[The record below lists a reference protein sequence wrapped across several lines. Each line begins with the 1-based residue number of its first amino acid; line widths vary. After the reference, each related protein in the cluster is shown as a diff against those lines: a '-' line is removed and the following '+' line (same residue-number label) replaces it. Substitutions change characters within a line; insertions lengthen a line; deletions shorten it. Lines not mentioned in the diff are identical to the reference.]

1 MEAVAVH
8 SNLTGIAVVVLA
20 ALLCGIAMERLRQP
34 AIVGYILAGVLLG
47 PSALALVE
55 NRDQVVVLAELGVL
69 MLLFVVGMELSLR
82 VFRRLWRLAVTAT
95 LFQIGAS
102 TAVMLVLS
110 RFFGWPLGLSLL
122 LGFVVALSSTAV
134 AIKVLENVG
143 ELRTRAGRITI
154 GVLVAQDL
162 AVVPMMLVL
171 AAVAEGRFDWMAM
184 TKIAASVAFLAA
196 LIWFL
201 SSGRKVRLPLAGMVA
216 GHMDLR
222 PLAAVAFCFGTS
234 ALSGLLGLS
243 APYGAFL
250 AGLII
255 GNSTERRVMVEAT
268 RPIQSILMMIFFLSI
283 GLLID
288 LPYVWANLGAV
299 LMLFFLVTVFKTALN
314 VGILRALG
322 QSWQHAF
329 LAGIMLAQI
338 GEFSFLLSIVGVEH
352 GIISR
357 DDSRVVVAVT
367 AMSLALSP
375 LWVITARRLRDL
387 AAAGI
392 TSLGEILRLI
402 YRPEVDMVADT
413 LDETRLWTT
422 VTARRVGAFFRRRQE
437 RMRAGAAAAAAKGKA
452 AVPRKRSHA

>member
-1 MEAVAVH
+1 
-8 SNLTGIAVVVLA
+8 
-20 ALLCGIAMERLRQP
+20 
-34 AIVGYILAGVLLG
+34 
-47 PSALALVE
+47 
-55 NRDQVVVLAELGVL
+55 
-69 MLLFVVGMELSLR
+69 
-82 VFRRLWRLAVTAT
+82 
-95 LFQIGAS
+95 
-102 TAVMLVLS
+102 
-110 RFFGWPLGLSLL
+110 
-122 LGFVVALSSTAV
+122 
-134 AIKVLENVG
+134 
-143 ELRTRAGRITI
+143 
-154 GVLVAQDL
+154 
-162 AVVPMMLVL
+162 
-171 AAVAEGRFDWMAM
+171 GRFDWMAM

-422 VTARRVGAFFRRRQE
+422 VTARRVATFFRRRQQ
-437 RMRAGAAAAAAKGKA
+437 RMRAGAAAVAKKKA